1 MINPNWSPQSG
12 RPPFPNVA
20 VGILMKYSSG
30 MQRWKS
36 RQTQECGVNCLI
48 GNGVLA
54 VHVQTGSALVS
65 SCVITPPVLIGT
77 EVKLCMEEPS
87 PLSVIMTT
95 AEGALMKEKWK
106 EAEILIWNNVAV
118 PLLSPRRHKH
128 SSVKC
133 WSQPTAWLTWAVRCL
148 SSLARVVSSSAPAAT
163 SRWRKTPVHACR
175 RRHKRGRLKG
185 NQPVQPLENQ
195 HWS

>member
-30 MQRWKS
+30 MQHWKS

-87 PLSVIMTT
+87 SLSVIMTT
-95 AEGALMKEKWK
+95 AEEALMKEKWK

-118 PLLSPRRHKH
+118 PLLSPRRHTN
-128 SSVKC
+128 
-133 WSQPTAWLTWAVRCL
+133 TARLNAGANQLPGWRGQEDVYLVSLELFRHLRQRRLQDGGRRPCTPAEDDIKEEGWRETSL
-148 SSLARVVSSSAPAAT
+148 SNR
-163 SRWRKTPVHACR
+163 
-175 RRHKRGRLKG
+175 
-185 NQPVQPLENQ
+185 
-195 HWS
+195 